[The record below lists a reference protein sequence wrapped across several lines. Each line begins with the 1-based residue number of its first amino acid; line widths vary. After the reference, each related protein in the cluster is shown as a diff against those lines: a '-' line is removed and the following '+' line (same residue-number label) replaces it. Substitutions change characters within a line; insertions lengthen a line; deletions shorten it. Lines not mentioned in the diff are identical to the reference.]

1 MNNIYIIEAKRTP
14 IGSFLSKLSSLNS
27 KDLLDECMK
36 DMFVNVSKNDI
47 EEIYIGNV
55 LSAGLG
61 QNIAGYL
68 TNKINKNAIAITL
81 NRVCGSGLVS
91 IINGFKSINQGDT
104 NCVLVGGVES
114 MSNSPHLLK
123 NSRNGKKYG
132 NIEMIDSI
140 LMDGLTDCL
149 TNKHMGELTEDLNIK
164 FNISKDDQDK
174 YSKMSYT
181 KARNAV
187 NNLKFYREI
196 SPINIKNNI
205 IDQDEEIN
213 KILDLNKLDNLKPVF
228 NINGTITAGNASKLS
243 DGASLLILSSEK
255 YIKENNIKPLSKI
268 IGYNMYTNDSSLFPI
283 APIQSIKNLCE
294 KYSYDIND
302 IDVFEI
308 NEAFAI
314 CPIFIHKELKIPYE
328 KINLY
333 GGAISLGHPIGC
345 SGARIVT
352 TLINILINENKKIG
366 CASIC
371 NGGGGA
377 TTILIEN
384 INYIKPPLISNI
396 EPVM

>member
-1 MNNIYIIEAKRTP
+1 
-14 IGSFLSKLSSLNS
+14 
-27 KDLLDECMK
+27 
-36 DMFVNVSKNDI
+36 
-47 EEIYIGNV
+47 
-55 LSAGLG
+55 
-61 QNIAGYL
+61 
-68 TNKINKNAIAITL
+68 
-81 NRVCGSGLVS
+81 
-91 IINGFKSINQGDT
+91 
-104 NCVLVGGVES
+104 
-114 MSNSPHLLK
+114 
-123 NSRNGKKYG
+123 
-132 NIEMIDSI
+132 
-140 LMDGLTDCL
+140 
-149 TNKHMGELTEDLNIK
+149 
-164 FNISKDDQDK
+164 
-174 YSKMSYT
+174 
-181 KARNAV
+181 
-187 NNLKFYREI
+187 
-196 SPINIKNNI
+196 
-205 IDQDEEIN
+205 
-213 KILDLNKLDNLKPVF
+213 
-228 NINGTITAGNASKLS
+228 
-243 DGASLLILSSEK
+243 
-255 YIKENNIKPLSKI
+255 
-268 IGYNMYTNDSSLFPI
+268 MYTNDSSLFPI

-314 CPIFIHKELKIPYE
+314 CPILIHKELKIPYE